1 MRASSVSANG
11 ETLESSF
18 SAIGKR
24 ARAVAGG
31 GVGNE
36 ALLRTDRK
44 TRESVKKEDHFGG
57 RENEGRREGGNEG
70 NFQGKRTKKDRQ
82 RNVGNETHLHS
93 PPVHFF
99 VYYAFNKSC
108 RGAQKR

>member
-1 MRASSVSANG
+1 M
-11 ETLESSF
+11 ESSF

-24 ARAVAGG
+24 AGAGG

-57 RENEGRREGGNEG
+57 R
-70 NFQGKRTKKDRQ
+70 GKRRKERGREEMTETSKEKGLKKVQ
-82 RNVGNETHLHS
+82 ATLETRPINILR
-93 PPVHFF
+93 VL
-99 VYYAFNKSC
+99 
-108 RGAQKR
+108 RL